1 MTIQRPPKPT
11 SPHSKP
17 LAGRREKE
25 TAVSH
30 DVAKRIIESRPLPT
44 NIYRPKSAEASEANG
59 VVMNVIASGYAGG
72 TVPGAPHLTEL
83 ARALKNDV
91 DLIFEFVYNNIEF
104 LPTYGTQKGA
114 LGCLIDGM
122 GNSFDQSELMIE
134 LLRLSGYTASYQ
146 FGELELSLADASAWL
161 GTDST
166 NINAASSLLNEGF
179 IPNSIFFN
187 GVTNVLRMSHC
198 FVKVTISGTNYVFD
212 PAKKTY
218 SAITG
223 MNLATALSYSQSTFM
238 SNATSGATINSNYV
252 QNLNRANIRSNLGTF
267 TTNLINYIKA
277 NKPDATLEDVIGGKT
292 IVPVVGPVR
301 NTSLSYLRPGTTPTT
316 WSTDI
321 PTSYYA
327 TLHVMYDDPNID
339 VTFYSK
345 DIHTKRLT
353 LTFNGS
359 LECEL
364 RLDGTLI
371 ATSSAQSPGS
381 WNSVLLEAV
390 HPYAT
395 TGADSSF
402 WMTIWAD
409 HPYLIAQAWGNAGP
423 QMIQL
428 HQEKLKQARFDG
440 GTADSEA
447 VIGSAF
453 ATTWHVW
460 NAQNNRASDIINKLS
475 SCRTMYH
482 SQIGIFG
489 HFDTVYEDLPGVSWK
504 TAALDND
511 WDNVKINDNA
521 MAMHGI
527 AFEAAVIQQMVGIGG
542 VSTTTVIDI
551 ANSAGDKIYDASSSN
566 WLGTVR
572 PALTNYSTGALDNIE
587 NWWINAGWRVAVP
600 EDGAQ
605 PKDDWTGFAYYAISP
620 TQGTI
625 GIIDGS
631 LKGGTGAAAVTT
643 GNYENVAVVGTK
655 DIEKEVSV
663 GHFGSTSV
671 DLASGQYTGGS
682 TDLTLGSA
690 AYPYGL
696 SFGRSYKSNQR
707 LDNAGL
713 GLGWSHNHQM
723 SIAKYSNGLLT
734 LADQTPIQGAAGIVE
749 LFVAVDL
756 QTDLTKPMDKWIVSA
771 IANQWLID
779 NVTDNV
785 MAVNTAGEK
794 SEHVLLPDGTYARPK
809 GGASKLTDNHDG
821 TFTLKT
827 PQQVAYNFNSSG
839 NIATIVY
846 PEGVTITYTYSSGL
860 LSTVTNGLGRTLTF
874 NWTSG
879 KLTSVSDGTGRSV
892 SLTIDASNNLTGVTD
907 PNSKTTTYSY
917 VSSGLLLSI
926 FRPANPSSAVITNTY
941 DALNRIKQQTD
952 AYSNA
957 WTYYLAGSRSE
968 EIDPASNSSVSY
980 LNRSG
985 LPLKT
990 TNQVGKVTTNIWDGL
1005 DRLKQTTLPEGNSTV
1020 YTYDDNNNVLTATA
1034 KAKSGSGLSDI
1045 VKIFTYNS
1053 TWNKVAT
1060 AQDGRGNTNTYTW
1073 NATTGTLTK
1082 LERPVIGGFTPT
1094 ISFTYNSRGQPIT
1107 KTDETGMVTQLN
1119 YHVTLERVESVVTDF
1134 GVGKLNLTVSFSYDS
1149 VGNITSLTDPR
1160 GKISSAQYDNLRR
1173 LTQTTSPAPFSY
1185 ISKITFNENGAR
1197 TKVENQTSDPGNPW
1211 QTSTATYFIDDL
1223 LASVTSPSNETTT
1236 FVYTNLRQLWKIT
1249 DPASRVVERTYDAVG
1264 RPYTVKDPALDI
1276 ASTMLYTD
1284 NGLLASVKDVNNNT
1298 TSFDFDGFDRPN
1310 KTIFADSSYEQN
1322 TNYDANGNILTIR
1335 LRSGNTVT
1343 NTYDVLDR
1351 LSTKAPTSM
1360 PTITNTYDL
1369 ANRLTKVSTPT
1380 VGGDPT
1386 SGDFEYFFDT
1396 AGRFYKEKYPDA
1408 KEVIYQLDANGNATR
1423 LTYPDGYYVERVFDE
1438 LNRLTDIKL
1447 NGSSTASLH
1456 FDFDA
1461 QSRRTKLTYGNGVSS
1476 CHYGF
1481 EKDNDLT
1488 SLINV
1493 FNGSSVTF
1501 THKFNNVGEL
1511 TGYAA
1516 SDSQYIWHPSSGG
1529 TGSYGTANNI
1539 NQYPTVNGISQSYNT
1554 NGCLTGDG
1562 TWTYSY
1568 NTLNHLI
1575 SASKSGVSASY
1586 LYDPNH
1592 RQGQKTVGSIKTR
1605 YIYTGFQRIAEYDG
1619 TSGALLNRFV
1629 YGMDLDEPL
1638 IQITAGGSV
1647 SYFHNDLSG
1656 SIVGITD
1663 SSGSVLNRYK
1673 YSPYGES
1680 AILSGTTFGFQGQRY
1695 DSETGLYYMKLRYF
1709 DPKTGRFL
1717 QPDPVGFLGGLN
1729 FYSFGSNSP
1738 TNYSDSFGLSDGFT
1752 SARYIINPFVV
1763 AQGTIDIPFAG
1774 KFSWELVTPFAH
1786 AGIVFMNHK
1795 GIGTAVNYVPNGVG
1809 LIGKVDPGVTAES
1822 LLANHMFMSDE
1833 VALKEGVDLAEFAA
1847 AMIKDAKHSEF
1858 FPYWPTPGFLGK
1870 GFTSNAVL
1878 GWSMRKNGA
1887 LTTESLKASPVS
1899 GPMGIPYINGIGS
1912 MPGNGAPGGDGGSG
1926 TGGTGS
1932 GGSSG
1937 GSSSGGSSS
1946 SVSGQI
1952 KNFGKAPPLNES
1964 LEATQDD
1971 GKFVHLKIIPKGAF
1985 GTKKI

>member
-17 LAGRREKE
+17 PAGRREKE

-30 DVAKRIIESRPLPT
+30 DMAKRIIESRPLPT
-44 NIYRPKSAEASEANG
+44 NIYRPKSAEAAMDASG
-59 VVMNVIASGYAGG
+59 SVRSVIASGYAGG

-166 NINAASSLLNEGF
+166 DINAASSLLNEGF

-198 FVKVTISGTNYVFD
+198 FVKVNIGGTNYVFD

-218 SAITG
+218 SSIAG
-223 MNLATALSYSQSTFM
+223 MNLATALSYNQTTFM
-238 SNATSGATINSNYV
+238 SNATSGATVNANYV
-252 QNLNRANIRSNLGTF
+252 QNLNRANIRSDLGTF

-327 TLHVMYDDPNID
+327 TLHVMYDDPNIN

-364 RLDGTLI
+364 RLDGTLV
-371 ATSSAQSPGS
+371 ATSAAQSPGS

-402 WMTIWAD
+402 WMTIWAG

-475 SCRTMYH
+475 NCRTMYH

-511 WDNVKINDNA
+511 WDNVKVNDNA

-542 VSTTTVIDI
+542 VSTTTVVDI
-551 ANSAGDKIYDASSSN
+551 ANAAGDKIYDASSSN

-572 PALTNYSTGALDNIE
+572 PALTNYSTGDLDNIE

-631 LKGGTGAAAVTT
+631 LKGGTGGEAVTT

-655 DIEKEVSV
+655 DIEKEVTV

-723 SIAKYSNGLLT
+723 SISKYSNGLLT

-749 LFVAVDL
+749 IYVSVQL

-785 MAVNTAGEK
+785 MAVNIAGEK
-794 SEHVLLPDGTYARPK
+794 SEHVKLPDGSFARPK
-809 GGASKLTDNHDG
+809 GTASKLTDNLDG

-827 PQQVAYNFNSSG
+827 PQQVAYNFNTSG

-860 LSTVTNGLGRTLTF
+860 LSTVSNGLGRTLTF

-879 KLTSVSDGTGRSV
+879 KLSSVSDGTGRSV
-892 SLTIDASNNLTGVTD
+892 SLTIDGTNNLTGVTD

-917 VSSGLLLSI
+917 VSAGLLQSI
-926 FRPANPSSAVITNTY
+926 FRPANPASAVITNTY
-941 DALNRIKQQTD
+941 DALNRIKTQTD
-952 AYSNA
+952 AYSNV

-968 EIDPASNSSVSY
+968 EKDPANNSSVTY

-985 LPLKT
+985 LPVKT
-990 TNQVGKVTTNIWDGL
+990 INQVGKVSTNIWDGL
-1005 DRLKQTTLPEGNSTV
+1005 DRLKQATMPEGNSTV
-1020 YTYDDNNNVLTATA
+1020 YTYDDNNNVLTVTA
-1034 KAKSGSGLSDI
+1034 KAKPGSGLSDI
-1045 VKIFTYNS
+1045 VNTFTYHS

-1060 AQDGRGNTNTYTW
+1060 AQDGRGNTTTYTW

-1082 LERPVIGGFTPT
+1082 VERPVIVGLTPT
-1094 ISFTYNSRGQPIT
+1094 TSFSYNARGQVIT
-1107 KTDETGMVTQLN
+1107 TTDPTGIVSQIN
-1119 YHVTLERVESVVTDF
+1119 YHATLERVESVVADF
-1134 GVGKLNLTVSFSYDS
+1134 GVGRLNLTVSFGYDS
-1149 VGNITSLTDPR
+1149 LGNVTSVTDAR
-1160 GKISSAQYDNLRR
+1160 GNTSTALYDNLRR
-1173 LTQTTSPAPFSY
+1173 VTQVTSPTPFSY
-1185 ISKITFNENGAR
+1185 VTKFTYNENGSK
-1197 TKVENQTSDPGNPW
+1197 TKVERQTSDPGNPW
-1211 QTSTATYFIDDL
+1211 QTSTAAYFIDDL
-1223 LASVTSPSNETTT
+1223 LSSVTSPSNETST
-1236 FVYTNLRQLWKIT
+1236 FAYTNLRQLWKTT
-1249 DPASRVVERTYDAVG
+1249 DPASRVVERAYDAVG
-1264 RPYTVKDPALDI
+1264 RPYTITDPALDI

-1284 NGLLASVKDVNNNT
+1284 NGRLASIKDANNNT

-1310 KTIFADSSYEQN
+1310 KTTYPDASYEQN
-1322 TNYDANGNILTIR
+1322 SSYDANGNALTFR
-1335 LRSGNTVT
+1335 MRSGNTVT
-1343 NTYDVLDR
+1343 NTFDVLNR
-1351 LSTKAPTSM
+1351 LSTKTPTGMS
-1360 PTITNTYDL
+1360 TVTNTYDL
-1369 ANRLTKVSTPT
+1369 ASRLTKVSTPT

-1396 AGRFYKEKYPDA
+1396 AGRFYREQYPDG
-1408 KEVIYQLDANGNATR
+1408 KQVTHQLDANGNATR
-1423 LTYPDGYYVERVFDE
+1423 MTYPDGYYIDRVFDE

-1447 NGSSTASLH
+1447 NGSGTPSLH

-1461 QSRRTKLTYGNGVSS
+1461 QSRRTKLTYGNGVAS
-1476 CHYGF
+1476 CQYGF
-1481 EKDNDLT
+1481 EKDDDLT
-1488 SLINV
+1488 SLIQV
-1493 FNGSSVTF
+1493 FNGSAVTF
-1501 THKFNNVGEL
+1501 THKFNSVGEL
-1511 TGYAA
+1511 TSSAA
-1516 SDSQYIWHPSSGG
+1516 SDSQFIWHPSGASSV
-1529 TGSYGTANNI
+1529 SYGAANI
-1539 NQYPTVNGISQSYNT
+1539 MNQYPTVGGVSQSYNS

-1562 TWTYSY
+1562 TWTYTFD
-1568 NTLNHLI
+1568 TLNHLI
-1575 SASKSGVSASY
+1575 SATKTGVSASY
-1586 LYDPNH
+1586 LYDPSH
-1592 RQGQKTVGSIKTR
+1592 RQIQKTVGSTKTR
-1605 YIYTGFQRIAEYDG
+1605 YIYAGFQRIAEYDG
-1619 TSGALLNRFV
+1619 TSGSLLNRFV
-1629 YGMDLDEPL
+1629 YGAGLDEPL
-1638 IQITAGGSV
+1638 IQIAAGGTI
-1647 SYFHNDLSG
+1647 SYFHHDRIGN
-1656 SIVGITD
+1656 IVATSD
-1663 SSGSVLNRYK
+1663 STGAVTNKYK
-1673 YSPYGES
+1673 YSSFGES
-1680 AILSGTTFGFQGQRY
+1680 AALSSTTFGFQGQRN
-1695 DSETGLYYMKLRYF
+1695 DAETGLYYMKMRYY

-1717 QPDPVGFLGGLN
+1717 QPDPTNYGDGLN
-1729 FYSFGSNSP
+1729 LYRFAYGNP
-1738 TNYSDSFGLSDGFT
+1738 LKYSDPLGQEGGRINLAGHIIQVSNLQALARNTPTFQPSNTFAEMGMSISAFGVEFIAPSTVLGSWPSLFIT
-1752 SARYIINPFVV
+1752 NNALAQNYIAFWLAGVPAIIIHTHQVDFP
-1763 AQGTIDIPFAG
+1763 DIPMFRG
-1774 KFSWELVTPFAH
+1774 INRPDPYRYSERDVGLGIYPQLLVTPDGMIAYKAPGSTVREPEGYFDPDGGFH
-1786 AGIVFMNHK
+1786 RTRIDRD
-1795 GIGTAVNYVPNGVG
+1795 
-1809 LIGKVDPGVTAES
+1809 GKVYVEQNTSDPNDVGP
-1822 LLANHMFMSDE
+1822 LNDRRQF
-1833 VALKEGVDLAEFAA
+1833 G
-1847 AMIKDAKHSEF
+1847 
-1858 FPYWPTPGFLGK
+1858 
-1870 GFTSNAVL
+1870 N
-1878 GWSMRKNGA
+1878 
-1887 LTTESLKASPVS
+1887 TESEVYDNDPDKR
-1899 GPMGIPYINGIGS
+1899 Y
-1912 MPGNGAPGGDGGSG
+1912 GNHDTDEFERRQNNP
-1926 TGGTGS
+1926 
-1932 GGSSG
+1932 
-1937 GSSSGGSSS
+1937 
-1946 SVSGQI
+1946 
-1952 KNFGKAPPLNES
+1952 N
-1964 LEATQDD
+1964 
-1971 GKFVHLKIIPKGAF
+1971 GAF
-1985 GTKKI
+1985 GTKRV